1 MYESVSRSRTLS
13 DWLSSLP
20 IALVLLLVI
29 VLESSSMLH
38 SRLLA
43 IGGEFWPDYH
53 ELRVPA
59 QAPACQPDL
68 DIDYELAELLANQQ
82 ADVDDEL
89 SLFDEEPADPAVL
102 RASLERSQ
110 AECQRRHSDY
120 ASRQSQVTDGL
131 QYYAAFEEG
140 IAAIGDLGL
149 NASRYILMTLLLVAA
164 ASATLLRDH
173 IALRGIRTVRD
184 LQVSSLAQLA
194 GNALLL
200 ASALAY
206 RSMQEAS
213 GIVPDFQQYW
223 IQWGW
228 IAGFTVLTLIS
239 LLQYLRRPSGLL
251 PGGAMGHALL
261 CIPLYSWMA
270 LISGVF
276 FILIGHL
283 PAMTIYLGKML
294 DLSGLFINVGLYV
307 WIGMLLK
314 QTRMA
319 SLVFDL
325 FRPWRLPPEMLAFL
339 AIMVSAL
346 PTAYT
351 GASGIYVIAVGAV
364 IYQELRRAG
373 AQRQLALATTAMSGS
388 MGVILNPCLLIVI
401 IAALNKEV
409 TTREL
414 YGWGL
419 WLFLLSASL
428 FLVVSMVSRRATL
441 SVSPVAD
448 AWPETVNTLKKLV
461 PYALVIA
468 VMVLW
473 YRWGLNTALDEFSAP
488 VILPAV
494 MLAVVILDQWLR
506 RRERSEREG
515 NIIKDTELAVRH
527 ATGEASAHIGALLML
542 MALSICLGGVFD
554 RGDVVSMLPE
564 DLSSVWLTMALLVVI
579 LVLIGM
585 IMDPYGAVIL
595 VTITLTGFAFNNG
608 IDPLH
613 FWMVTLIAFEL
624 GYLSPPVALN
634 HLLTRQVVGDDEV
647 DRGAVSGSFWQ
658 RYERFA
664 LPLLVMAVTLLL
676 TAFVPLLFYA

>member
-1 MYESVSRSRTLS
+1 MYESVSRNRTLS

-38 SRLLA
+38 SRLLS
-43 IGGEFWPDYH
+43 IGSTLWPDYH
-53 ELRVPA
+53 ELRIP
-59 QAPACQPDL
+59 APAPVCQKDL
-68 DIDYELAELLANQQ
+68 DIERELAVLMANQQ
-82 ADVDDEL
+82 ADIDDEL
-89 SLFDEEPADPAVL
+89 TLFDEEAPDPAVL
-102 RASLERSQ
+102 RAALERSQ
-110 AECQRRHSDY
+110 EECRRRHADY
-120 ASRQSQVTDGL
+120 DVRQGQVTDEL

-140 IAAIGDLGL
+140 IAAIGDIGL
-149 NASRYILMTLLLVAA
+149 NASRYILMTLLLVSA

-173 IALRGIRTVRD
+173 IALRGIRTLRD
-184 LQVSSLAQLA
+184 LQISSLAQLA

-200 ASALAY
+200 VSAIAY

-213 GIVPDFQQYW
+213 GIVPDLQQHS

-228 IAGFTVLTLIS
+228 IAGFSVLTLIS
-239 LLQYLRRPSGLL
+239 LLQYLRRPEGLE
-251 PGGAMGHALL
+251 PGGTIGHALL

-270 LISGVF
+270 LISGLF
-276 FILIGHL
+276 FILVGHL

-401 IAALNKEV
+401 IAALNNEV
-409 TTREL
+409 TTQEL

-441 SVSPVAD
+441 TVSPVAD
-448 AWPETVNTLKKLV
+448 AWPETLKTLKKLV
-461 PYALVIA
+461 PYVLVITA
-468 VMVLW
+468 MVLW

-506 RRERSEREG
+506 RRETAEKSG
-515 NIIKDTELAVRH
+515 NIVKDTELAVRH

-554 RGDVVSMLPE
+554 RGDAISMLPE

-595 VTITLTGFAFNNG
+595 VTITLTDFAFSNG
-608 IDPLH
+608 IQPLH

-647 DRGAVSGSFWQ
+647 DRGAVSGSFWR

-664 LPLLVMAVTLLL
+664 LPLLVMAITLLL
-676 TAFVPLLFYA
+676 TAFIPLMFYA